1 MAYDFS
7 LTAPS
12 VCFQF
17 LHMLHNR
24 CCCVH
29 FVLCKALTHTEDLVL
44 SNVTMHTLT
53 CTQFILFWRAARNV
67 IVLTV
72 ILVSW
77 LRL

>member
-1 MAYDFS
+1 M
-7 LTAPS
+7 
-12 VCFQF
+12 
-17 LHMLHNR
+17 
-24 CCCVH
+24 
-29 FVLCKALTHTEDLVL
+29 THTEDLVL